1 MSVGIEETKSLAA
14 LTVLRVPLP
23 PDLLTYFEAQAMIAG
38 LPDVES
44 AIVRHL
50 ERTREYVEPD
60 GLWMSA
66 AEAREVRRLLGGR
79 VNTGSKL
86 VEMIRRLTGW
96 KVSGAKVELSPA
108 RQESVAWW
116 AKSMQLNV
124 EDAIPKIIDM
134 ALGAFL
140 KC

>member
-1 MSVGIEETKSLAA
+1 
-14 LTVLRVPLP
+14 
-23 PDLLTYFEAQAMIAG
+23 MISGA
-38 LPDVES
+38 PDVETFI
-44 AIVRHL
+44 AEHL
-50 ERTREYVEPD
+50 QRTRDYSDAD
-60 GLWMSA
+60 GLWMSG
-66 AEAREVRRLLGGR
+66 AEAREMRRLLGGR
-79 VNTGSKL
+79 VSTGSKL

-108 RQESVAWW
+108 RQESVVWW
-116 AKSMQLNV
+116 ARSMGLKV